1 MNTVL
6 LASTG
11 LLLAASALLSAAE
24 AATFAVGA
32 SRLRTLLD
40 EGFRGAE
47 RLQEARDRAEHVH
60 AAAFLVSTLLNS
72 AAVGLL
78 VGAAA
83 LLHGPTGIAVAIPLA
98 VVGVLLVAEALPRA
112 VSSRRSIRL
121 ALASAP
127 TLLATARITA
137 PLLAPFLRL
146 DEMLQRRGSEE
157 GESPDAREVRELSEL
172 GQREGVVGEEE
183 QQLVERAFRMD
194 ELAAWDVMTPR
205 VDIFAWSDALP
216 LEEIIPQ
223 LHTVPYSRV
232 PVYGES
238 IDDITGILYIRE
250 AYEAWVA
257 GRGGL
262 PLSRL
267 AREPFFLP
275 GSLSLPRLLRDFQTR
290 RLHMGIVADEFGGT
304 DGLVTLEDV
313 LEELV
318 GEIEDER
325 DVAEEMLLRISR
337 DEIEVDAG
345 IELREVNYA
354 FTLSLPQLEHRSLNG
369 FLLEEM
375 GRVPSPGDRL
385 ELPGLDIEILEAT
398 ETQVLR
404 ARLRKTSGLPEE
416 AEERRV
422 GTPTEG

>member
-1 MNTVL
+1 MIATL
-6 LASTG
+6 LALAG
-11 LLLAASALLSAAE
+11 LLLVSSALLSAAE
-24 AATFAVGA
+24 AAVFAPGN
-32 SRLRTLLD
+32 SRLRTLVE

-47 RLQEARDRAEHVH
+47 RLQAARDRGGEVR
-60 AAAFLVSTLLNS
+60 AAALFVSTLLNG
-72 AAVGLL
+72 AAVGL
-78 VGAAA
+78 VAGAAA
-83 LLHGPTGIAVAIPLA
+83 LDRGAAGLALGIPAGLLA
-98 VVGVLLVAEALPRA
+98 VVFVAEGVPRLLVARRPIRMALLSAPLL
-112 VSSRRSIRL
+112 L
-121 ALASAP
+121 ALERVSH
-127 TLLATARITA
+127 

-146 DEMLQRRGSEE
+146 DAMLLRRGGDDPE
-157 GESPDAREVRELSEL
+157 AREVRELSEL
-172 GQREGVVGEEE
+172 GRREGVVGEEE
-183 QQLVERAFRMD
+183 HQLVERAFRMD

-205 VDIFAWSDALP
+205 VDIFAWSHALL

-223 LHTVPYSRV
+223 LHVVPYSRV
-232 PVYGES
+232 PVYGEG
-238 IDDITGILYIRE
+238 IDDITGILYVRE

-257 GRGGL
+257 GRTKL

-275 GSLSLPRLLRDFQTR
+275 GSLPLPILLKDFQAR
-290 RLHMGIVADEFGGT
+290 RIHMGIVADEFGGT

-325 DVAEEMLLRISR
+325 DVAEEMLTRTSK

-354 FTLSLPQLEHRSLNG
+354 FNLSLPQLEHRSLNG

-375 GRVPSPGDRL
+375 GRVPTPGDRL
-385 ELPGLDIEILEAT
+385 DLPGLEIEILDAS

-404 ARLRKTSGLPEE
+404 ARLRKNAGVTARDE
-416 AEERRV
+416 APGPV
-422 GTPTEG
+422 